1 MISLSERSGT
11 TAEPSHP
18 PKVMLSRRSVVTIFS
33 AGRCVLIPQYRLIM
47 RGERK

>member
-1 MISLSERSGT
+1 VWLPDRPGA

-18 PKVMLSRRSVVTIFS
+18 PEVMLSRRSVVTIVLG
-33 AGRCVLIPQYRLIM
+33 GRCVLFPQYRLIM